1 MMLPEKLRFHVL
13 YSKHVS
19 VSCFYLETVLPIGSG
34 KQIRFSFAFLYLCSL
49 FPQMKNAGKPWHCCV
64 VRLWLQ
70 AQRGPGPVA
79 AGAAWRCSA
88 IMSRLAGSGT
98 TGNWSS
104 KIFPSSLHA
113 IYMFIMEVFKA
124 LMTRN
129 AHCGERMIE
138 AEPGDCRQRGR
149 DVNHIKGSR
158 RAAQLL
164 FATRG
169 WVLSLSPD
177 PGTDV
182 LTHPLQTSVRRGKAK
197 GKNPKQTKI
206 AFQLQPATGAS

>member
-138 AEPGDCRQRGR
+138 AEPGDCSSEEGMLITSKEAGGQHSCCLPPG
-149 DVNHIKGSR
+149 DGFCPCPPILAQMCSPTLSR
-158 RAAQLL
+158 PQ
-164 FATRG
+164 
-169 WVLSLSPD
+169 
-177 PGTDV
+177 
-182 LTHPLQTSVRRGKAK
+182 
-197 GKNPKQTKI
+197 
-206 AFQLQPATGAS
+206 